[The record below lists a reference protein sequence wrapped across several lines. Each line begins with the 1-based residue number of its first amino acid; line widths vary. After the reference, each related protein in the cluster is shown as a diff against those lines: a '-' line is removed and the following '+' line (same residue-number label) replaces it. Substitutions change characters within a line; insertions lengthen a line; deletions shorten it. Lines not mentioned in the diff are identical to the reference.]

1 MSRTVLLFSLLLSV
15 AGCSSLPGL
24 NTKQVQA
31 NEMATIRNLSAIANA
46 QVYFYSTKNRY
57 ASQLSELGASG
68 ADLIP
73 ADLAAGNKS
82 GYRFQLTGDAKAY
95 KVTAV
100 PVTPGA
106 TGRRT
111 FYSDQTLAIRASE
124 GPDPAG
130 PSSPE
135 VK

>member
-1 MSRTVLLFSLLLSV
+1 MSRAVLLFSIVISA
-15 AGCSSLPGL
+15 AGCSTLTDA
-24 NTKQVQA
+24 NAKIVQA
-31 NEMATIRNLSAIANA
+31 NEMATIRNLSSVANA

-82 GYRFQLTGDAKAY
+82 GYRFQLTGEAKAY

-100 PVTPGA
+100 PVKPGV

-111 FYSDQTLAIRASE
+111 FFSDQTLAVRASE